1 MSFKYM
7 EIIGKIILFGMLI
20 FGGWIILSVII
31 DNIGSVVGGINKHM
45 DKINRW
51 LGFIEDDK

>member
-1 MSFKYM
+1 M